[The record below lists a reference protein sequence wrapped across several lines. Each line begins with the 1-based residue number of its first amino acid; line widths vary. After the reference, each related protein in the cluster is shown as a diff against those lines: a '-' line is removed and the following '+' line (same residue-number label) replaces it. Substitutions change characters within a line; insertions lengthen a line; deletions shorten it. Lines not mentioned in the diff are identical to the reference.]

1 MYFMLRLLVGLILL
15 ISTACGSLALWY
27 QLYDFPLAVRLFV
40 LTCWSVLGI
49 ACVIA
54 LGYRYRRRMRN
65 LFIAYLLLG
74 AILLIWWQTVT
85 PSHQRD
91 WADDVAYLLKSE
103 IQGNQ
108 VTLYNVRNFE
118 WRSESDYT
126 PNWETRHY
134 NLEQLVSADLI
145 LSYWMGPHI
154 AHTLVSFG
162 FNNGQQLVFSLEIR
176 KERHESFSAIGGFFR
191 QFEQVMIAADERD
204 IILTRSNARNEDVY
218 LYPLA
223 LNPQQLRTVFLGYL
237 ATAESL
243 RTTPKFYNTL
253 TSNCTTIVFDLARQ
267 IAPGIPLDYRLLL
280 SGHFAEYAYDQG
292 ALVPGYSYSQLQTS
306 GYINVR
312 ALQANDDPYFSRAIR
327 AGIPKVSTEDKQ

>member
-1 MYFMLRLLVGLILL
+1 MYISMLRLLVGLILL

-27 QLYDFPLAVRLFV
+27 QLYDFPFAVSLFV

-49 ACVIA
+49 ACVIT

-65 LFIAYLLLG
+65 LLIAYLLLG

-103 IQGNQ
+103 MQGNQ
-108 VTLYNVRNFE
+108 VTLYNVRNFK

-126 PNWETRHY
+126 ANWQTRHY

-176 KERHESFSAIGGFFR
+176 KERHESFSAIGGLFR
-191 QFEQVMIAADERD
+191 QFEQVVIAADERD

-223 LNPQQLRTVFLGYL
+223 LNPQQLRTLFLGYL
-237 ATAESL
+237 TMAESL
-243 RTTPKFYNTL
+243 RTTPQFYNTL

-292 ALVPGYSYSQLQTS
+292 ALIPGYSYSQLQTS

-312 ALQANDDPYFSRAIR
+312 AQQANEDPNFSRAIR
-327 AGIPKVSTEDKQ
+327 NDIAAISKED

>member
-1 MYFMLRLLVGLILL
+1 MYISMLRLLLCLVLL
-15 ISTACGSLALWY
+15 ITTAWGNLALWY
-27 QLYDFPLAVRLFV
+27 QLDNYSLTLRV
-40 LTCWSVLGI
+40 LLMTSWSILGI
-49 ACVIA
+49 AGVIMLA
-54 LGYRYRRRMRN
+54 YRPLQRIRKT
-65 LFIAYLLLG
+65 LVAYLLLA
-74 AILLIWWQTVT
+74 AILFFWWQTIT

-103 IQGNQ
+103 LSGNQ
-108 VTLYNVRNFE
+108 VTLHNVRNFE

-162 FNNGQQLVFSLEIR
+162 FDNGQQLVFSLEIR
-176 KERHESFSAIGGFFR
+176 KERHESFSAIGGFLR
-191 QFEQVMIAADERD
+191 QFEQVIIAADERD
-204 IILTRSNARNEDVY
+204 IILTRSNARQEDVY

-223 LNPQQLRTVFLGYL
+223 LNPQQLRTLFLGYL
-237 ATAESL
+237 TTAESL
-243 RTTPKFYNTL
+243 RTTPQFYNTL

-280 SGHFAEYAYDQG
+280 SGHFAEYAYEQG
-292 ALVPGYSYSQLQTS
+292 ALIPGYSYSQLQTS

-312 ALQANDDPYFSRAIR
+312 AQQANEDPNFSRAIR
-327 AGIPKVSTEDKQ
+327 TDIAAISKED